1 MKYNNWCL
9 GLLTLAMCTQRA
21 SIAVGNICLGFSILM
36 FLLHLYQRYQR
47 GGSLKLPPEY
57 QIYFNIYGIFML
69 FLLPSVFFAGDIV
82 ISFKYLIGIFG
93 YRIMPFVM
101 LLYTECDNKYIK
113 RCLLI
118 FVAYIAF
125 DGVVTFIEMLIK
137 NGARAEGLGD
147 GLLRHASIMATVFP
161 VALILWL
168 DDRIVF
174 PGKRYFIL
182 FVIGIILGF
191 GGNQS
196 RSGWLGGISI
206 LPFVFYKYF
215 SLQSKKMWAILLLL
229 CCLAGIIYTSP
240 KYHHRFQSIANITT
254 DRSNGDRVEAWKSAW
269 KMVLDRPLI
278 GYGINQG
285 HQIYLNQYRSKAE
298 TQGLPHFHSS
308 HVEVAVGTGFI
319 GFIGY
324 IFFWCFMF
332 WKHRKFEN
340 TYIMMIF
347 CVCFAFNVVGSF
359 DYTIDLFA
367 SFTTLWFVLGSLVR
381 LAYPKEDAS
390 IKQFKQKYVD
400 NKAFES

>member
-1 MKYNNWCL
+1 M
-9 GLLTLAMCTQRA
+9 
-21 SIAVGNICLGFSILM
+21 
-36 FLLHLYQRYQR
+36 
-47 GGSLKLPPEY
+47 EY
-57 QIYFNIYGIFML
+57 LCYFYYRQ
-69 FLLPSVFFAGDIV
+69 FFAGDIV

-137 NGARAEGLGD
+137 NGARAGGLGD

-206 LPFVFYKYF
+206 LPFVFISILVCSQKNVGYLVIIVLFGWNYIYF
-215 SLQSKKMWAILLLL
+215 S
-229 CCLAGIIYTSP
+229 
-240 KYHHRFQSIANITT
+240 
-254 DRSNGDRVEAWKSAW
+254 
-269 KMVLDRPLI
+269 
-278 GYGINQG
+278 
-285 HQIYLNQYRSKAE
+285 
-298 TQGLPHFHSS
+298 
-308 HVEVAVGTGFI
+308 
-319 GFIGY
+319 
-324 IFFWCFMF
+324 
-332 WKHRKFEN
+332 
-340 TYIMMIF
+340 
-347 CVCFAFNVVGSF
+347 
-359 DYTIDLFA
+359 
-367 SFTTLWFVLGSLVR
+367 
-381 LAYPKEDAS
+381 
-390 IKQFKQKYVD
+390 
-400 NKAFES
+400 